1 MCWANLVQNLF
12 LDGKND
18 GEHEFW
24 LASSSVKVP
33 LGRKFIGLFRPNSV
47 AEYRVLF
54 IFLQKTEQQTFHPN
68 IF

>member
-1 MCWANLVQNLF
+1 ML
-12 LDGKND
+12 LDRGHNYILPHVRT
-18 GEHEFW
+18 ERF
-24 LASSSVKVP
+24 KVP

-54 IFLQKTEQQTFHPN
+54 IFPQKIEQQTFHSN